1 MKKLESL
8 IFLLLLPLS
17 LSLAAQ
23 TTIHY
28 GYDAN
33 GNRISRTLI
42 VTQQTPFKYFFL
54 PEDLPL
60 DARNTLRGT
69 IKGKR
74 DFTLADAKDE
84 NNGIIYQSEFN
95 GEVKIFPN
103 PFSSTLRIE
112 VTGYPDSYS
121 VRAEVFSLSG
131 TLLYRDDNAGKESV
145 LELSHLGNGI
155 YLLRI
160 RAGSDQYVYKV
171 IKE

>member
-1 MKKLESL
+1 M
-8 IFLLLLPLS
+8 
-17 LSLAAQ
+17 
-23 TTIHY
+23 
-28 GYDAN
+28 
-33 GNRISRTLI
+33 
-42 VTQQTPFKYFFL
+42 
-54 PEDLPL
+54 PL
-60 DARNTLRGT
+60 DTRDTLRGA
-69 IKGKR
+69 IKEKH

-84 NNGIIYQSEFN
+84 NNGK
-95 GEVKIFPN
+95 VKIFPN

-131 TLLYRDDNAGKESV
+131 TLLYRDDNSGKESI
-145 LELSHLGNGI
+145 LELGHLGNGI